1 MNLENQIKQ
10 KVEVV
15 ETVNDEKPSELK
27 HVGTLKPK
35 KGHRVFEVNIS
46 TLEINEAAYEE
57 KTDFVLSNDKM
68 KNSKRKK
75 LIMNKDCVYVS
86 ALNAKN
92 AIKKI
97 NKKIREG
104 YYKLEQLP
112 ENH

>member
-46 TLEINEAAYEE
+46 TLEINEAAYDE
-57 KTDFVLSNDKM
+57 KTDFVLGNDKM
-68 KNSKRKK
+68 KKSKRKK
-75 LIMNKDCVYVS
+75 LVMNKDCVYVS

>member
-10 KVEVV
+10 KAEVV
-15 ETVNDEKPSELK
+15 ETVNDEKPAELK
-27 HVGTLKPK
+27 YVGSLKIK
-35 KGHRVFEVNIS
+35 RGHRVFEVNIS
-46 TLEINEAAYEE
+46 TLEINEATYDE

-75 LIMNKDCVYVS
+75 LIINKDCVYVS

-97 NKKIREG
+97 NKGIREG

-112 ENH
+112 EKN

>member
-10 KVEVV
+10 KAEVV
-15 ETVNDEKPSELK
+15 ETVNDEKPAELK
-27 HVGTLKPK
+27 YVGTLKPK
-35 KGHRVFEVNIS
+35 RGHRVYEINIS
-46 TLEINEAAYEE
+46 TLEINEATYDE
-57 KTDFVLSNDKM
+57 KTDFVLGNGKM

-97 NKKIREG
+97 NKGIREG

-112 ENH
+112 ENN